1 MLRFKFEFQEL
12 DKQQY
17 IEQIYIAP
25 MIQTVIYE
33 GKDVYEALNKFKE
46 EHDINNVIYISISK
60 EN

>member
-12 DKQQY
+12 DKQD

-25 MIQTVIYE
+25 MYQTAIYE

-46 EHDINNVIYISISK
+46 EHDMNNVTYISISK

>member
-12 DKQQY
+12 DKQD

-25 MIQTVIYE
+25 MCQTAIYE
-33 GKDVYEALNKFKE
+33 GNNVYEALNKFKE
-46 EHDINNVIYISISK
+46 EHDINNVTYISISK